1 MAEFYHTGYYLEP
14 FWTIKERLNNITFED
29 IMGYKP
35 PDDEE
40 FIYYDAEIFL
50 NGSCQLFSY
59 ALMEKLGYSPYKI
72 EDKNHVHYF
81 CQASYQKKRVYIDVR
96 GMTSDFGEFLQSSC
110 ISDDEAIVITPQE
123 ISNKDLFEIEQ
134 DKMWGLPFARAI
146 IERDKT
152 YYSSEN

>member
-1 MAEFYHTGYYLEP
+1 MTEPYHTGYYLEP
-14 FWTIKERLNNITFED
+14 FWTIKKRLGNVTYEEV
-29 IMGYKP
+29 MGCTP

-59 ALMEKLGYSPYKI
+59 ALMKKFGYAPYKI
-72 EDKNHVHYF
+72 KDKNHVHYF

-110 ISDDEAIVITPQE
+110 ISADEAITITPQE
-123 ISNKDLFEIEQ
+123 ISDDELFEIEQ
-134 DKMWGLPFARAI
+134 DKIWGLPFAKAI
-146 IERDKT
+146 IERDKIC
-152 YYSSEN
+152 YSSED